1 MKALVKYNE
10 KAGSFEVREVDI
22 PKPILFLI
30 FFLHVSD
37 YIQ

>member
-22 PKPILFLI
+22 PKPEKGEVLI
-30 FFLHVSD
+30 Q
-37 YIQ
+37 IKATAM

>member
-22 PKPILFLI
+22 PSLKREKF
-30 FFLHVSD
+30 
-37 YIQ
+37 